1 MPLKLSL
8 KPGEKVL
15 IGSAVVA
22 NGPHK
27 NELVIL
33 NRVPVLREKEIITP
47 EEADTPAKKLYV
59 TILNMYVNP
68 DREREFHQVYFLLL
82 NQLVHMS
89 TDMRMIDL
97 VLDVSKRIIAGD
109 HYRALKLCRKLID
122 HESEVQE
129 NAQA

>member
-47 EEADTPAKKLYV
+47 EQADTPAKKLYV